1 MTRKTGRPASDSRIQ
16 AGNYHRVREDVGGIS
31 DGQFNQ
37 STNVLCTRA
46 NSDAQRLRI
55 RLQGEMHDAKHV
67 LLVRRNG
74 CQYLGTTASRRGAGV
89 ESPKEFTPP
98 MQFRRFK
105 DNSEAVRRD
114 RVRQLFEVR
123 YAEERTETGVLLF
136 YAWLEKYHRELLP
149 QQKRGDPYQYL
160 KVDLEGL
167 YE

>member
-1 MTRKTGRPASDSRIQ
+1 
-16 AGNYHRVREDVGGIS
+16 
-31 DGQFNQ
+31 
-37 STNVLCTRA
+37 
-46 NSDAQRLRI
+46 
-55 RLQGEMHDAKHV
+55 MHDAQQV

-89 ESPKEFTPP
+89 ESPMEFTPP
-98 MQFRRFK
+98 MQFPKFK
-105 DNSEAVRRD
+105 DNSEVVRRE

-149 QQKRGDPYQYL
+149 QQKSGDPYQYL